1 MPSGTLIIAPAIM
14 ADEWDALVTQIESI
28 KKSAEYAQ
36 IDVMDGNL
44 VPSVS
49 FPYNQTTLEGKIIP
63 YSDSINFEIH
73 LMVQNPKGVG
83 ANFIRAGAKKI
94 TAQIE
99 GFKQEDAAEVFRNWR
114 KEGIDTG
121 VSLLLNTPFKTI
133 APLIEENVVSSV
145 QVMSIARVGYQGEKF
160 DERAL
165 VRISE
170 LRELYPDVTIAVDGG
185 VSSENL
191 KSLFDAGANSFNIG
205 SAIMKSKNPE
215 DELIHLQ
222 KLLNSFAHVA

>member
-1 MPSGTLIIAPAIM
+1 MIDIVPAVMP
-14 ADEWDALVTQIESI
+14 ESFEDLREKLARVAGI
-28 KKSAEYAQ
+28 VPFVQ

>member
-1 MPSGTLIIAPAIM
+1 
-14 ADEWDALVTQIESI
+14 
-28 KKSAEYAQ
+28 
-36 IDVMDGNL
+36 
-44 VPSVS
+44 
-49 FPYNQTTLEGKIIP
+49 
-63 YSDSINFEIH
+63 
-73 LMVQNPKGVG
+73 
-83 ANFIRAGAKKI
+83 
-94 TAQIE
+94 
-99 GFKQEDAAEVFRNWR
+99 
-114 KEGIDTG
+114 
-121 VSLLLNTPFKTI
+121 
-133 APLIEENVVSSV
+133 VSSV